1 MDPLATLFRPLASIL
16 NRNIAETT
24 RARELCRRL
33 DGKSI
38 AVRVRNSAL
47 AVYFEF
53 SEGLV
58 ALKSQSDVE
67 PDAVITGTLLSL
79 ARLAGKADDTT
90 VGDESFDLT
99 GDARVARH
107 FRELLDRAK
116 PDVEEEFSRV
126 IGDVS
131 AHRLGEIAR
140 GLKRWSQ
147 EARATMGANI
157 REYLQEESRDAP
169 SRYEV
174 ERFTKELH
182 ILRDD
187 VARAEARLDR
197 LEKSD

>member
-16 NRNIAETT
+16 NRNISETT
-24 RARELCRRL
+24 RASELCHRL
-33 DGKSI
+33 DGKTV
-38 AVRVRNSAL
+38 AVRVRDSAL

-53 SEGLV
+53 AENLV
-58 ALKSQSDVE
+58 ELKSQSDAE
-67 PDAVITGTLLSL
+67 PDSVITGSLLSL
-79 ARLAGKADDTT
+79 ARLAGKTDDSK
-90 VGDESFDLT
+90 VGDDSFELT
-99 GDARVARH
+99 GDAKTART

-116 PDVEEEFSRV
+116 PDIEEEFSRV
-126 IGDVS
+126 IGDVA

-140 GLKRWSQ
+140 GVKRWSQ
-147 EARATMGANI
+147 ETRATIGANI

-174 ERFTKELH
+174 ARFTKELH

-197 LEKSD
+197 LERGG

>member
-24 RARELCRRL
+24 RARELCHRL
-33 DGKSI
+33 DGKVV
-38 AVRVRNSAL
+38 AVRVRDSAL

-53 SEGLV
+53 NEEVVGLS
-58 ALKSQSDVE
+58 SQSDAE

-79 ARLAGKADDTT
+79 ARLAGKTDDGK
-90 VGDESFDLT
+90 VGDDSFDLT

-126 IGDVS
+126 IGDVA

-140 GLKRWSQ
+140 SLKRWSQ
-147 EARATMGANI
+147 EARATMGGNI
-157 REYLQEESRDAP
+157 REYLQEEGRDAP

-182 ILRDD
+182 VLRDD

-197 LEKSD
+197 LEKED

>member
-33 DGKSI
+33 DGKVV
-38 AVRVRNSAL
+38 AVRVRDSAL

-53 SEGLV
+53 NEELVGLG
-58 ALKSQSDVE
+58 SQSDAE
-67 PDAVITGTLLSL
+67 PDAVITGSLLSL
-79 ARLAGKADDTT
+79 ARLAGKTDDSK
-90 VGDESFDLT
+90 VGDDSFELM

-107 FRELLDRAK
+107 FRELLDRTK

-126 IGDVS
+126 IGDVA
-131 AHRLGEIAR
+131 AHRLGEVAR
-140 GLKRWSQ
+140 SLKRWSQ
-147 EARATMGANI
+147 QARATMGSNI

-182 ILRDD
+182 TLRDD

-197 LEKSD
+197 LDKGD